1 MKELRSSA
9 KKHDA
14 APQPAY
20 VELCTADFQKQVD
33 GKPVSLYTIK
43 NKKGM
48 VVKIT
53 NIGARVE

>member
-9 KKHDA
+9 NKHDA

-20 VELCTADFQKQVD
+20 VELCSADFQKQVD

-48 VVKIT
+48 VVKIHHLGT
-53 NIGARVE
+53 RVE